1 MKATLK
7 RMICSF
13 MILAVGVLPFQSVQ
27 AGMIGA
33 DRLMTSAASQA
44 DRNTV
49 SNFLNRAETVTQLQL
64 LGLDSNTATGRVA
77 SMTDEEVASL
87 AGKINALPAGASGL
101 GELLVL
107 VLLIWAVWHFV
118 LRR

>member
-13 MILAVGVLPFQSVQ
+13 MVLAIGMLPLQSVQ

-33 DRLMTSAASQA
+33 DQLISSAASQA
-44 DRNTV
+44 DRTTV
-49 SNFLNRAETVTQLQL
+49 SNFLNRAETATQLQS
-64 LGLDSNTATGRVA
+64 LGLDANTAKSRVA

>member
-1 MKATLK
+1 MV
-7 RMICSF
+7 
-13 MILAVGVLPFQSVQ
+13 LAIGMLPLQSVQ

-33 DRLMTSAASQA
+33 DQLISSAASQA
-44 DRNTV
+44 DRTTV
-49 SNFLNRAETVTQLQL
+49 SNFLNRAETAAQLQS
-64 LGLDSNTATGRVA
+64 LGLDANTAKSRVA

-101 GELLVL
+101 GELLV
-107 VLLIWAVWHFV
+107 VILIVWLVWHFV

>member
-13 MILAVGVLPFQSVQ
+13 LVLAIGMLPLQSVQ

-33 DRLMTSAASQA
+33 DQLISSAASQA
-44 DRNTV
+44 DRTTV
-49 SNFLNRAETVTQLQL
+49 SNFLNRAETVTQLQS
-64 LGLDSNTATGRVA
+64 LGLDASTATSRVA

-87 AGKINALPAGASGL
+87 AGKINALPAGANGL
-101 GELLVL
+101 GELLVVAL
-107 VLLIWAVWHFV
+107 IIWAVWHFV
-118 LRR
+118 VRR

>member
-13 MILAVGVLPFQSVQ
+13 MILAMGVLPFQSVQ

-33 DRLMTSAASQA
+33 DRLLNSAASQA
-44 DRNTV
+44 DRATV
-49 SNFLNRAETVTQLQL
+49 SSFLNRAETVTQLQS
-64 LGLDSNTATGRVA
+64 LGLDPSTASSRVA

-87 AGKINALPAGASGL
+87 AGKINALPAGANGL
-101 GELLVL
+101 AEVLIL